1 MRYQPGG
8 FTEMPSR
15 GTRIGRA
22 LARGHNKLL
31 QIYFDG
37 ECLKLFDKTT
47 GPWTEPIA
55 TYGDNW
61 YLDKKEYNDVAA
73 GKKFKRLVVDD
84 VDGCRLAKLRA
95 MTAVQVGDTV
105 YKVNVK
111 DSFIGSVPSY
121 EFRLSPTG
129 ERV

>member
-1 MRYQPGG
+1 
-8 FTEMPSR
+8 MPSR

-22 LARGHNKLL
+22 LARGHNKLRS
-31 QIYFDG
+31 IYYDG
-37 ECLKLFDKTT
+37 DCLKLFDITT
-47 GPWTEPIA
+47 GPWANPIA
-55 TYGDNW
+55 TYAADW
-61 YLDKKEYNDVAA
+61 YLDKKEYSDVVA

-84 VDGCRLAKLRA
+84 LDGSRLPKLRA

>member
-1 MRYQPGG
+1 
-8 FTEMPSR
+8 MPSK

-22 LARGHNKLL
+22 FAKAHNKLRT
-31 QIYFDG
+31 IYYDG

-55 TYGDNW
+55 TYAADW
-61 YLDKKEYNDVAA
+61 YLDKKEYTDVAA

-84 VDGCRLAKLRA
+84 VDGCRLPELRK
-95 MTAVQVGDTV
+95 MTAVQVGDAIF
-105 YKVNVK
+105 KFHGK

-121 EFRLSPTG
+121 EFKVYPTG